1 MSIENIS
8 IIGTGIFGEDSQ
20 NGGIVDNGIF
30 QDSST
35 NSGTVSTASFSGTS
49 INSGTVSIATF
60 EESSLNSGS
69 ITESASFSDTTVN
82 TGSISGT
89 VTFSGSASNTGGT
102 IEGNVVFSDTTV
114 NTGTVSE
121 AVFISSSSNTG
132 VITLSAYF
140 ADTSINSGT
149 VEGDAIFS
157 DSTTNTG
164 TIEGNAQIAAT
175 ADNSSGTVSGSVTVY
190 VQPDGYFANGYYSG
204 GVKTAPPNYDTV
216 VYQVGNV
223 WYKYDASGNGNL
235 ATGNYSDGTSMF
247 TFNNG
252 VKGAAYVPEFLP
264 DGTFIRTEN
273 NPNPYTG
280 TGANN
285 NTNGTVDVVAD
296 GNGGERYGDYYYP
309 AINAVT
315 FGQINDTITISEI
328 SQSFDNG
335 DIDIL
340 SDGNG
345 GYYQS
350 NSYNIPSQGYIFTT
364 DGTNN
369 YVADGSGGYYSCLVS
384 GTFIRTDIIYISI
397 VGAEGNYEVG
407 NVGITADG
415 TCGEIQGTPSYNPN
429 GILLTNQGGY
439 NYYTDGAG
447 SYYSC
452 LVSGTFIRTDI
463 INIIIPEA
471 GNQSFQVGTVDITA
485 DGTCGEI
492 QGTPSYVSNGTLLIT
507 YGDINYYSDGA
518 GSYYTEPAA

>member
-8 IIGTGIFGEDSQ
+8 IIGTGIFEEDSQ

-102 IEGNVVFSDTTV
+102 IEGNAVFSDTTV
-114 NTGTVSE
+114 NTGTVSQ
-121 AVFISSSSNTG
+121 AVFIGSSSNTG
-132 VITLSAYF
+132 IITLSASF
-140 ADTSINSGT
+140 SDTSINSGT

-190 VQPDGYFANGYYSG
+190 VQPDGYFANGYYNG

-223 WYKYDASGNGNL
+223 WYKYDASGNGSL
-235 ATGNYSDGTSMF
+235 ATGNYSDGTSTF

-252 VKGAAYVPEFLP
+252 VKGAAYVPECLP
-264 DGTFIRTEN
+264 EGTIIRTDTIYADILGIN
-273 NPNPYTG
+273 Y
-280 TGANN
+280 AVAY
-285 NTNGTVDVVAD
+285 VDIFAD
-296 GNGGERYGDYYYP
+296 GNCGETQG
-309 AINAVT
+309 T
-315 FGQINDTITISEI
+315 
-328 SQSFDNG
+328 
-335 DIDIL
+335 L
-340 SDGNG
+340 S
-345 GYYQS
+345 
-350 NSYNIPSQGYIFTT
+350 
-364 DGTNN
+364 
-369 YVADGSGGYYSCLVS
+369 YVANGTLLASMGGHNYYS
-384 GTFIRTDIIYISI
+384 
-397 VGAEGNYEVG
+397 
-407 NVGITADG
+407 
-415 TCGEIQGTPSYNPN
+415 
-429 GILLTNQGGY
+429 
-439 NYYTDGAG
+439 DGAG

-463 INIIIPEA
+463 INVTIG
-471 GNQSFQVGTVDITA
+471 GNSYQVGTVEINA
-485 DGTCGEI
+485 DGTCGET
-492 QGTPSYVSNGTLLIT
+492 QGTPSYTSNGTFIVEFE
-507 YGDINYYSDGA
+507 GNNYYSDGA
-518 GSYYTEPAA
+518 GSYYTVPV